1 MPCYRWHL
9 DVVVPRGHALSAIPQ
24 PTLKDI
30 CDYPI
35 VTYVFSITGRSSLS
49 EHFERAGRK
58 MNVVLTARDSD
69 VIKTYVRL
77 GLGVGIVAC
86 MARTEEE
93 DRDLVAIDGSKL
105 LPEYVTWIGVRRGR
119 LLRGYMYEFMRL
131 FAPHLKRKVVD
142 QALRAQNGAAV
153 EGIFEDVALPRY
165 GNPT

>member
-1 MPCYRWHL
+1 
-9 DVVVPRGHALSAIPQ
+9 
-24 PTLKDI
+24 
-30 CDYPI
+30 
-35 VTYVFSITGRSSLS
+35 
-49 EHFERAGRK
+49 

-131 FAPHLKRKVVD
+131 FAPHLSRKVVD
-142 QALRAQNGAAV
+142 QALRAQNGATV
-153 EGIFEDVALPRY
+153 EAIFEDAEFPRY
-165 GNPT
+165 

>member
-1 MPCYRWHL
+1 MPKAHPLTGIR
-9 DVVVPRGHALSAIPQ
+9 Q
-24 PTLKDI
+24 PTLDDI
-30 CDYPI
+30 SNYPI
-35 VTYVFSITGRSSLS
+35 VTYVFSVTGRSSLS

-105 LPEYVTWIGVRRGR
+105 LPEYITWIGVRRGR
-119 LLRGYMYEFMRL
+119 LLRRYMYEFMRL
-131 FAPHLKRKVVD
+131 FAPHLNRKVVD
-142 QALRAQNGAAV
+142 QALRARNGAAV
-153 EGIFEDVALPRY
+153 EAIFEDVELPRF
-165 GNPT
+165 